1 MANGG
6 TISLTYLVNSDS
18 FNSKIAD
25 MKKNLQLLQT
35 EVKNS
40 AKEINLYGANT
51 QNLAKK
57 QDTINQAIKQ
67 TEKIMAQ
74 YNQQLE
80 KNNLV
85 LTILLNKLKK

>member
-1 MANGG
+1 MSNNGV
-6 TISLTYLVNSDS
+6 ISLSYVINNSE

-40 AKEINLYGANT
+40 AKEIDIYGSNI

-57 QDTINQAIKQ
+57 QDTIKQAIKQ
-67 TEKIMAQ
+67 ADI
-74 YNQQLE
+74 
-80 KNNLV
+80 
-85 LTILLNKLKK
+85 